1 MPSEFISFLHSTMEK
16 DPDRRLSQMTNH
28 SIFKSTNWKQI
39 SNRSHDGIKLEE
51 VSLTSSVQIT
61 YEIDEDYN

>member
-1 MPSEFISFLHSTMEK
+1 MEK